1 MRTMGYIIE
10 GQEPPKRISARP
22 TDKGAPVMVAASLAF
37 RWYDEIER
45 GAKRVE
51 YRDITEYWSRLLWDG
66 GRNRRVKSIKFT
78 RGYTQT
84 KMIWEVRRIVRDERE
99 GVFEIHLGK
108 RIA

>member
-10 GQEPPKRISARP
+10 GQDRPRRISARP
-22 TDKGAPVMVAASLAF
+22 TDKCAPVMVAASLAF

>member
-1 MRTMGYIIE
+1 MCAMGYIIE
-10 GQEPPKRISARP
+10 GQEPPRRKSARP
-22 TDKGAPVMVAASLAF
+22 TGKGGPIMVAASLAF

-45 GAKRVE
+45 GVKCVE